1 MHTAVMATS
10 VKMDVQAVRA
20 DYYSRFSGTFERIQ
34 EYQMGREEIE
44 KAFVNIEIPVQWG
57 NMDAAQHVNNT
68 VYLRWIESARLE
80 MFRII
85 NGGTFKFE
93 EVVPIL
99 AWQDCKY
106 IFPLTFP
113 DTAQITLNISVI
125 KSDRIECEGKIYSKE
140 HDRLAAISKNVLMA
154 YDMQDL
160 MKLPLPQEWIGKI
173 VEFYGETI
181 LEK

>member
-1 MHTAVMATS
+1 MS
-10 VKMDVQAVRA
+10 
-20 DYYSRFSGTFERIQ
+20 
-34 EYQMGREEIE
+34 REELE

-68 VYLRWIESARLE
+68 VYLRWIESARIE
-80 MFRII
+80 MFRKL

-93 EVVPIL
+93 KVVPIL

-113 DTAQITLNISVI
+113 DTARIMFNVSLI
-125 KSDRIECEGKIYSKE
+125 KSDRIECEGKIFSKE
-140 HDRLAAISKNVLMA
+140 RDRLAAISKNVLMA

-160 MKLPLPQEWIGKI
+160 KKLPLPQKWIDKI
-173 VEFYGETI
+173 VAFYGKGI
-181 LEK
+181 LER

>member
-1 MHTAVMATS
+1 MENEELEKVF
-10 VKMDVQAVRA
+10 VK
-20 DYYSRFSGTFERIQ
+20 
-34 EYQMGREEIE
+34 
-44 KAFVNIEIPVQWG
+44 IEIPVQWG

-80 MFRII
+80 MFFKI
-85 NGGTFKFE
+85 NGGNFKFRK
-93 EVVPIL
+93 VVPIL

-113 DTAQITLNISVI
+113 DTAIITLNVSVI
-125 KSDRIECEGKIYSKE
+125 KSDRIQCEGKIYSKRNN
-140 HDRLAAISKNVLMA
+140 RLAAISRNTLMA

-160 MKLPLPQEWIGKI
+160 KKLPLPEKWVDKI
-173 VEFYGETI
+173 VDFYGKKI

>member
-1 MHTAVMATS
+1 MS
-10 VKMDVQAVRA
+10 
-20 DYYSRFSGTFERIQ
+20 
-34 EYQMGREEIE
+34 REEIVR
-44 KAFVNIEIPVQWG
+44 AFVSIEIPVQWG

-80 MFRII
+80 MFRMM

-93 EVVPIL
+93 KVVPIL

-113 DTAQITLNISVI
+113 DTARIILNVSTI
-125 KSDRIECEGKIYSKE
+125 KSDRIECQGKIFSKE

-154 YDMQDL
+154 YDMQEL
-160 MKLPLPQEWIGKI
+160 VKRPLPQEWIEKI

-181 LEK
+181 LEG